1 MGMTHSRTTG
11 PGDLAERDRQYA
23 DVCRA
28 YNRALHARDLA
39 ERRVAETHR
48 AMLSAAATFFEGAEH
63 G

>member
-1 MGMTHSRTTG
+1 MGMIQIRTTG
-11 PGDLAERDRQYA
+11 PGDLAERDRHYA
-23 DVCRA
+23 DLCWA

-48 AMLSAAATFFEGAEH
+48 AMLSAAATFFEDAH